1 MRALAEGP
9 SWCIDGWM
17 SLSMNQSPSERS
29 PSVSRSDA
37 TGARLNI
44 KARRASQ
51 ERDGR
56 GVEKSAAG
64 RTLSSSLVASVELLT
79 GRSPEITVNKI
90 YCTPLLFIFSSP
102 PQRVMGTSLILLG
115 STSCAVK
122 TLDPWINSRLG
133 ELQWLGLETDV
144 ERASGGTSW
153 FTWFFFFVPF
163 VYSARFR

>member
-1 MRALAEGP
+1 
-9 SWCIDGWM
+9 M
-17 SLSMNQSPSERS
+17 SLSTNQSPSERS

-90 YCTPLLFIFSSP
+90 LLINII
-102 PQRVMGTSLILLG
+102 LIL
-115 STSCAVK
+115 
-122 TLDPWINSRLG
+122 
-133 ELQWLGLETDV
+133 
-144 ERASGGTSW
+144 
-153 FTWFFFFVPF
+153 FFLLHPNVLW
-163 VYSARFR
+163 V